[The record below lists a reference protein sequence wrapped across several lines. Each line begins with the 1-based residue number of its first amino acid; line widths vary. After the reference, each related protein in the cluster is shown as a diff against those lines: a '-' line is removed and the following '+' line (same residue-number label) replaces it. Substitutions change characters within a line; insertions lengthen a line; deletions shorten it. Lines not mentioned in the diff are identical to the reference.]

1 MIFISCD
8 KPFEYKMLTAR
19 ETGRVLYGNA
29 LYYRHYFSVNL
40 KLFKNLK
47 FIKKKKKTGDSSSNL
62 PKITHLGNG
71 RAGTGAQGW
80 AFEGQLQS
88 QGHVK
93 LNVSTPVLFC
103 PIP

>member
-1 MIFISCD
+1 
-8 KPFEYKMLTAR
+8 MLPGGYSILIAQR
-19 ETGRVLYGNA
+19 RDEETEAQTKIN
-29 LYYRHYFSVNL
+29 S
-40 KLFKNLK
+40 
-47 FIKKKKKTGDSSSNL
+47 L